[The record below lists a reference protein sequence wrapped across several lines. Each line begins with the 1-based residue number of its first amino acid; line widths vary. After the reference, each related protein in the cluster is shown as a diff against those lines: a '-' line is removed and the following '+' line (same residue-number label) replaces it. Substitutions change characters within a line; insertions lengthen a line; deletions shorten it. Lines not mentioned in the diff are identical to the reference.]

1 MEEYYNS
8 DNAYD
13 RGVVSP
19 NGSHIIGTAE
29 ILLATARISWI
40 DPDTGEPEYDS
51 GTDIHWNSQE
61 TAERDGKVLYVCA
74 EGKEWTFDELK
85 PVQTSEASGS

>member
-1 MEEYYNS
+1 MTEYYD
-8 DNAYD
+8 DNNNYS
-13 RGVVSP
+13 VPFVSP
-19 NGSHIIGTAE
+19 NGSQIIGTAE

-40 DPDTGEPEYDS
+40 DPDTGEPEYEG

-61 TAERDGKVLYVCA
+61 TAQRDGKLLYVCA

-85 PVQTSEASGS
+85 PV